1 MAISIFRPTVSLPQQ
16 FLYSINPQK
25 FSSISVIRKKQSFL
39 RCALSDS
46 APPPTRQEMSLSVGM
61 YLIPHPNKAKEIGI
75 GRVAFN
81 PVFVCFSVVIKVEK
95 GGEDAFFVS
104 SDDGEVIVVADGVSG
119 WAEKNVDPALFSRE
133 LVANVSSLV
142 GNVEVNDD
150 PRILIK
156 EAHAA
161 TSSIGSATVIVSV
174 FKNGI
179 LKIGS
184 VGDCGLRVI
193 RKGQMI
199 FSTFPLEHYF
209 DCPYQLSSESVTQTY
224 LDAIVWKVI
233 YGKEEKHYNLFSA
246 VKILH
251 KKLSETSLLSSTC
264 RIQTNVDAK
273 DLVTCHPISLHVSTV
288 NLQVGDTIVM
298 GSDGLFDNI
307 FDQEIVSVVTTND
320 DVSNA
325 AKALADLARNHSVDT
340 KFDSPFSLEA
350 RARGFDVPWWK
361 NVFGMKF
368 TGGKLDDITVIVGK
382 VKTT

>member
-61 YLIPHPNKAKEIGI
+61 YLIPHPN
-75 GRVAFN
+75 
-81 PVFVCFSVVIKVEK
+81 KVEK

-224 LDAIVWKVI
+224 LDAIV
-233 YGKEEKHYNLFSA
+233 
-246 VKILH
+246 
-251 KKLSETSLLSSTC
+251 
-264 RIQTNVDAK
+264 
-273 DLVTCHPISLHVSTV
+273 STV

-361 NVFGMKF
+361 KVFGMKF

>member
-1 MAISIFRPTVSLPQQ
+1 MAISILRPSISLPQH
-16 FLYSINPQK
+16 FLNSMNPQK

-39 RCALSDS
+39 HCVASDS
-46 APPPTRQEMSLSVGM
+46 APSPARQEMSLSVGM
-61 YLIPHPNKAKEIGI
+61 YLIPHPNK
-75 GRVAFN
+75 
-81 PVFVCFSVVIKVEK
+81 VEK

-104 SDDGEVIVVADGVSG
+104 SDNGGVIVVADGVSG

-156 EAHAA
+156 GAHAA

-174 FKNGI
+174 FENGI
-179 LKIGS
+179 LKIAS

-209 DCPYQLSSESVTQTY
+209 DCPYQLSSEAVSQTY
-224 LDAIVWKVI
+224 LDAI
-233 YGKEEKHYNLFSA
+233 
-246 VKILH
+246 
-251 KKLSETSLLSSTC
+251 
-264 RIQTNVDAK
+264 
-273 DLVTCHPISLHVSTV
+273 VSTV
-288 NLQVGDTIVM
+288 NLQVGDTIIM

-325 AKALADLARNHSVDT
+325 V
-340 KFDSPFSLEA
+340 
-350 RARGFDVPWWK
+350 VWYQC
-361 NVFGMKF
+361 
-368 TGGKLDDITVIVGK
+368 
-382 VKTT
+382 

>member
-1 MAISIFRPTVSLPQQ
+1 MAISIFRPSVSLPQH

-25 FSSISVIRKKQSFL
+25 FSSISVIRKKQSSL
-39 RCALSDS
+39 HCVASDS

-61 YLIPHPNKAKEIGI
+61 YLIPHPNK
-75 GRVAFN
+75 
-81 PVFVCFSVVIKVEK
+81 VEK

-104 SDDGEVIVVADGVSG
+104 SDNGEVIVVADGVSG

-156 EAHAA
+156 GAHAA

-179 LKIGS
+179 LKIAS

-209 DCPYQLSSESVTQTY
+209 DCPYQLSSEAVTQTY
-224 LDAIVWKVI
+224 LDAI
-233 YGKEEKHYNLFSA
+233 
-246 VKILH
+246 
-251 KKLSETSLLSSTC
+251 
-264 RIQTNVDAK
+264 
-273 DLVTCHPISLHVSTV
+273 VSTV
-288 NLQVGDTIVM
+288 NLQVGDTIIM

-361 NVFGMKF
+361 KVFGMKF

>member
-1 MAISIFRPTVSLPQQ
+1 MAISIFRPSVSLPQQ
-16 FLYSINPQK
+16 FFYSINPQK

-39 RCALSDS
+39 RCASSDS
-46 APPPTRQEMSLSVGM
+46 APPLTRQEMSLSVGM
-61 YLIPHPNKAKEIGI
+61 YLIPHPN
-75 GRVAFN
+75 
-81 PVFVCFSVVIKVEK
+81 KVEK

-156 EAHAA
+156 GAHAA
-161 TSSIGSATVIVSV
+161 TSSIGSATVLVSV

-224 LDAIVWKVI
+224 LDAI
-233 YGKEEKHYNLFSA
+233 
-246 VKILH
+246 
-251 KKLSETSLLSSTC
+251 
-264 RIQTNVDAK
+264 
-273 DLVTCHPISLHVSTV
+273 VSTV

-361 NVFGMKF
+361 KVFGMKF

>member
-1 MAISIFRPTVSLPQQ
+1 MAISIFRPSVSLPQH

-39 RCALSDS
+39 HCVASDS

-61 YLIPHPNKAKEIGI
+61 YLIPHPNK
-75 GRVAFN
+75 
-81 PVFVCFSVVIKVEK
+81 VEK

-104 SDDGEVIVVADGVSG
+104 SDNGEVIVVADGVSG

-142 GNVEVNDD
+142 GTVEVNDD
-150 PRILIK
+150 PQILIK
-156 EAHAA
+156 GAHAA

-179 LKIGS
+179 LKIAS

-209 DCPYQLSSESVTQTY
+209 DCPYQLSSEAVTQTY
-224 LDAIVWKVI
+224 LDAI
-233 YGKEEKHYNLFSA
+233 
-246 VKILH
+246 
-251 KKLSETSLLSSTC
+251 
-264 RIQTNVDAK
+264 
-273 DLVTCHPISLHVSTV
+273 VSTV
-288 NLQVGDTIVM
+288 NLQVGDTIIM

-361 NVFGMKF
+361 KVFGMKF

>member
-1 MAISIFRPTVSLPQQ
+1 MAISILRPSISLPQH
-16 FLYSINPQK
+16 FLNSMNPQK

-39 RCALSDS
+39 HCVASDP
-46 APPPTRQEMSLSVGM
+46 APSPSRQEMSLSVGM
-61 YLIPHPNKAKEIGI
+61 YLIPHPNK
-75 GRVAFN
+75 
-81 PVFVCFSVVIKVEK
+81 VEK

-104 SDDGEVIVVADGVSG
+104 SDNGEVIVVADGVSG

-150 PRILIK
+150 PRFLIK
-156 EAHAA
+156 GAHAA

-174 FKNGI
+174 FENGI
-179 LKIGS
+179 LKIAS

-209 DCPYQLSSESVTQTY
+209 DCPYQLSSEAVTQTY
-224 LDAIVWKVI
+224 LDAI
-233 YGKEEKHYNLFSA
+233 
-246 VKILH
+246 
-251 KKLSETSLLSSTC
+251 
-264 RIQTNVDAK
+264 
-273 DLVTCHPISLHVSTV
+273 VSTV
-288 NLQVGDTIVM
+288 NLQVGDTIIM

-361 NVFGMKF
+361 KVFGMKL

-382 VKTT
+382 VKNT

>member
-1 MAISIFRPTVSLPQQ
+1 MAISILRPSISLPQH
-16 FLYSINPQK
+16 FLNSMNPQK

-39 RCALSDS
+39 HCVASDS
-46 APPPTRQEMSLSVGM
+46 APSPARQEMSLSVGM
-61 YLIPHPNKAKEIGI
+61 YLIPHPNKASSKII
-75 GRVAFN
+75 LRRSIFT
-81 PVFVCFSVVIKVEK
+81 CSVEK

-104 SDDGEVIVVADGVSG
+104 SDNGGVIVVADGVSG

-156 EAHAA
+156 GAHAA

-174 FKNGI
+174 FENGI
-179 LKIGS
+179 LKIAS

-209 DCPYQLSSESVTQTY
+209 DCPYQLSSEAVSQTY
-224 LDAIVWKVI
+224 LDAI
-233 YGKEEKHYNLFSA
+233 
-246 VKILH
+246 
-251 KKLSETSLLSSTC
+251 
-264 RIQTNVDAK
+264 
-273 DLVTCHPISLHVSTV
+273 VSTV
-288 NLQVGDTIVM
+288 NLQVGDTIIM

-361 NVFGMKF
+361 KVFGMKL
-368 TGGKLDDITVIVGK
+368 TGMTSKNAFCFFFYYFLDDMPDK
-382 VKTT
+382 VSFPCNLEQEENSMILQSLLEK